1 MPLPN
6 FLIIGAAKAG
16 TTSLYD
22 WLRQHSAVFMPRLK
36 EPGFFAYDPGRPDLG
51 VTITTLEQY
60 AALFEGVTI
69 ETAVG
74 EASTLYL
81 SSPRAVVGIDETL
94 PGVRL
99 IAALRNPVERA
110 YSTYQ
115 MNLRNR
121 GANDGVP
128 FLQALETGGG
138 LRRGYAAGLARY
150 FERFPRERIRIVLFE
165 EIAKKP
171 VETVRGLF
179 EFLEVDPSFA
189 PDMVKVSN
197 PGGLPKV
204 KLLHD
209 LLTSASV
216 RGFGRRV
223 LPERLVARARDLRAS
238 NLRKQE
244 MTLEE
249 RRVAAAFFR
258 EDTQRTQDLIGRDL
272 SAWLRA

>member
-22 WLRQHSAVFMPRLK
+22 WLRQHPAVFMPRLK

-51 VTITTLEQY
+51 ITITTLEQY

-81 SSPRAVVGIDETL
+81 SSPRAVDGIRRDPARGAADRGPAQ
-94 PGVRL
+94 PG
-99 IAALRNPVERA
+99 RA
-110 YSTYQ
+110 CLLDVQ

-121 GANDGVP
+121 GVNDGVP

-150 FERFPRERIRIVLFE
+150 FERFPRERICIVLFE
-165 EIAKKP
+165 EIAK
-171 VETVRGLF
+171 
-179 EFLEVDPSFA
+179 
-189 PDMVKVSN
+189 N
-197 PGGLPKV
+197 PWRPYGGF
-204 KLLHD
+204 
-209 LLTSASV
+209 SSSS
-216 RGFGRRV
+216 GSI
-223 LPERLVARARDLRAS
+223 RAS
-238 NLRKQE
+238 H
-244 MTLEE
+244 
-249 RRVAAAFFR
+249 
-258 EDTQRTQDLIGRDL
+258 RT
-272 SAWLRA
+272 W

>member
-22 WLRQHSAVFMPRLK
+22 WLRQHPAVFMPRLK

-51 VTITTLEQY
+51 ITITTLEQY
-60 AALFEGVTI
+60 AALFDGVMI
-69 ETAVG
+69 ETMVG

-81 SSPRAVVGIDETL
+81 SSTRAVDGIHETL

-121 GANDGVP
+121 GVNDGVP
-128 FLQALETGGG
+128 FLQALEAGSG

-150 FERFPRERIRIVLFE
+150 FERFPRERICIVLFE
-165 EIAKKP
+165 EIAKNP
-171 VETVRGLF
+171 LETVRGLF
-179 EFLEVDPSFA
+179 DFLGVDPGFA
-189 PDMVKVSN
+189 PDMVNVSN

-204 KLLHD
+204 KLLHN
-209 LLTSASV
+209 LLTSGAV

-223 LPERLVARARDLRAS
+223 LPERFVARARDLRAR

-244 MTLEE
+244 MTQEE
-249 RRVAAAFFR
+249 RQIAAAFFR
-258 EDTQRTQDLIGRDL
+258 EDIQRTQDLIGRDL
-272 SAWLRA
+272 SAWFRA